1 MRPAA
6 AVLGLLTFM
15 TTWNDFFWPLIVLGP
30 RNPTVQVARSTLA
43 SGYVQDYSLVLTG
56 TFVSI
61 LPLLIVFLVLGRQ
74 IIGGIMKGAVK
85 G

>member
-1 MRPAA
+1 MRSTTSSCGRGEPAQA
-6 AVLGLLTFM
+6 ALA
-15 TTWNDFFWPLIVLGP
+15 
-30 RNPTVQVARSTLA
+30 PTVQVATSTLA
-43 SGYVQDYSLVLTG
+43 SGYVEDYALVLTG

-74 IIGGIMKGAVK
+74 IISGIMKGAVK